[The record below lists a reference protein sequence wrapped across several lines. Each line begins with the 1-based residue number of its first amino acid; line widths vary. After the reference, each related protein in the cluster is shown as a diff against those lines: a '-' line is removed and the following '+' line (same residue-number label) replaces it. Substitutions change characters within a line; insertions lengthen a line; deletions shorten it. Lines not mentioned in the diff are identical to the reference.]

1 MNLMKE
7 SIVLKVV
14 TLLCLILLGLQ
25 GSNAQDRTQRDQLAG
40 LKRALSEA
48 GATALSTDQETAL
61 KTLITDYQ
69 ASRAASTPD
78 ATLVAAQTAY
88 ETAILAGDLA
98 TASAQASIIATRKA
112 ALELA
117 ELQAEAK
124 FKTSF
129 LNTLTAAQ
137 LNALKT
143 RFGTSGLLRLLGGD
157 SGFGGGGGRGRN

>member
-7 SIVLKVV
+7 SIFLKAVA
-14 TLLCLILLGLQ
+14 LFCLMLMGLQ

-69 ASRAASTPD
+69 ASRSTTPD
-78 ATLVAAQTAY
+78 AALVAAQTAF
-88 ETAILAGDLA
+88 ENAILAGDLA
-98 TASAQASIIATRKA
+98 TAQAQAAIIATRKA
-112 ALELA
+112 AVELA
-117 ELQAEAK
+117 ALQAEAT

-129 LNTLTAAQ
+129 LKTLTTAQ
-137 LNALKT
+137 LSALTT
-143 RFGTSGLLRLLGGD
+143 RFGTSGLLRLLGGE